1 MQQGTED
8 PAVGLSALHRIKE
21 AELFI
26 TVMTGVTAVEFQLL
40 WTFFV
45 YLEAIQSLLSGF
57 THGLSSGSLLDR
69 GGNRFSSSWKGGWPL
84 PCPPQQ
90 SCLSWCKQ
98 AGEGWKTLFVL

>member
-8 PAVGLSALHRIKE
+8 PAVGLSAVHRIKE

-26 TVMTGVTAVEFQLL
+26 TGVTAVEFQLL
-40 WTFFV
+40 WTLFV

>member
-8 PAVGLSALHRIKE
+8 PAVGLSTLHRIKE

-40 WTFFV
+40 WTLSV
-45 YLEAIQSLLSGF
+45 CLEAIQSLLSSF
-57 THGLSSGSLLDR
+57 MCSLSSGSLLDR

-84 PCPPQQ
+84 PCPPRL
-90 SCLSWCKQ
+90 SCLS
-98 AGEGWKTLFVL
+98 